1 MTQNCL
7 VQTVKSD
14 VQTTSPHGGRVVDAV
29 NTFRVRAGRFASHRS
44 GRPVKPITSAQSAAC
59 SVNDPCPFVGRLS
72 NSKLA
77 QRSTKWQR
85 TDAIMLAWRLM
96 DSSTRR
102 TRGVQ
107 RGPRSHQV
115 VETVRAATMAELA
128 RVGFPGLTIE
138 GVAKAANVNRTT
150 IYRRWPSK
158 SALLLA
164 VLEPGLQRFDHDPD
178 TGSLGG
184 DLLALMLMIGETAA
198 LPEGQAVHRAV
209 GSTSDELKD
218 LVEAV
223 NDRALGAFRR
233 ALDRA
238 RARGEV
244 GPTDDTEVIAHLA
257 FFGVV
262 LWGETRERAPTE
274 EECRRILR
282 VVLAALAG
290 STSAPPARSDK

>member
-1 MTQNCL
+1 M
-7 VQTVKSD
+7 
-14 VQTTSPHGGRVVDAV
+14 DA
-29 NTFRVRAGRFASHRS
+29 
-44 GRPVKPITSAQSAAC
+44 
-59 SVNDPCPFVGRLS
+59 
-72 NSKLA
+72 
-77 QRSTKWQR
+77 
-85 TDAIMLAWRLM
+85 
-96 DSSTRR
+96 STRR
-102 TRGVQ
+102 TSGVQ
-107 RGPRSHQV
+107 RGARSRQV
-115 VETVRAATMAELA
+115 VERVRAATMAEMA
-128 RVGFPGLTIE
+128 RVGFAGLTIE

-158 SALLLA
+158 GALLLA
-164 VLEPGLQRFDHDPD
+164 VLEPGLERFDHDPD

-184 DLLALMLMIGETAA
+184 DLLALMLMIGEAAA

-209 GSTSDELKD
+209 GSTSEELKE

-223 NDRALGAFRR
+223 NDRALGAFHR

-244 GPTDDTEVIAHLA
+244 GPTDDAEVIAHLA

-282 VVLAALAG
+282 VVLAPLAG
-290 STSAPPARSDK
+290 SIWAPSARSAK

>member
-1 MTQNCL
+1 
-7 VQTVKSD
+7 
-14 VQTTSPHGGRVVDAV
+14 
-29 NTFRVRAGRFASHRS
+29 
-44 GRPVKPITSAQSAAC
+44 
-59 SVNDPCPFVGRLS
+59 
-72 NSKLA
+72 
-77 QRSTKWQR
+77 
-85 TDAIMLAWRLM
+85 M

-115 VETVRAATMAELA
+115 VEKVREATMAELA

-158 SALLLA
+158 GALLLA
-164 VLEPGLQRFDHDPD
+164 VLEPGLERFDHNPD

-184 DLLALMLMIGETAA
+184 DLLALMLMIAESAA

-209 GSTSDELKD
+209 GSTSDELKE
-218 LVEAV
+218 LVDTV
-223 NDRALGAFRR
+223 NDRALDAFRR
-233 ALDRA
+233 AFDRA

-244 GPTDDTEVIAHLA
+244 EPTDDTEVIAHLA

-262 LWGETRERAPTE
+262 LWNETRQRPPTE

-282 VVLAALAG
+282 VVLAPLADK
-290 STSAPPARSDK
+290 TAVPPARTDG

>member
-1 MTQNCL
+1 
-7 VQTVKSD
+7 
-14 VQTTSPHGGRVVDAV
+14 
-29 NTFRVRAGRFASHRS
+29 
-44 GRPVKPITSAQSAAC
+44 
-59 SVNDPCPFVGRLS
+59 
-72 NSKLA
+72 
-77 QRSTKWQR
+77 
-85 TDAIMLAWRLM
+85 M

-115 VETVRAATMAELA
+115 VEKVRAATMAELA

-138 GVAKAANVNRTT
+138 GVAKAASVNRTT

-158 SALLLA
+158 GALLLA
-164 VLEPGLQRFDHDPD
+164 VIEPLLERFDQDPD

-184 DLLALMLMIGETAA
+184 DLLALMVMMGETAA

-209 GSTSDELKD
+209 GSTSDELKG
-218 LVEAV
+218 LVEAA
-223 NDRALGAFRR
+223 NDRGLGAFHR
-233 ALDRA
+233 AFDRA

-262 LWGETRERAPTE
+262 LWGETRERTATE

-282 VVLAALAG
+282 VVLAPLAG
-290 STSAPPARSDK
+290 SASELPARSDNTPH

>member
-1 MTQNCL
+1 
-7 VQTVKSD
+7 
-14 VQTTSPHGGRVVDAV
+14 
-29 NTFRVRAGRFASHRS
+29 
-44 GRPVKPITSAQSAAC
+44 
-59 SVNDPCPFVGRLS
+59 
-72 NSKLA
+72 
-77 QRSTKWQR
+77 
-85 TDAIMLAWRLM
+85 M

-107 RGPRSHQV
+107 HGARSQQV

-138 GVAKAANVNRTT
+138 GVAKAADVNRTT

-164 VLEPGLQRFDHDPD
+164 VLEPGLERFDHDPD

-184 DLLALMLMIGETAA
+184 DLLALMLMIGENAA

-209 GSTSDELKD
+209 GSTSDELKE
-218 LVEAV
+218 LVDAV

-233 ALDRA
+233 AFDRS
-238 RARGEV
+238 RDRGEV
-244 GPTDDTEVIAHLA
+244 GPTDDTEVMTHLA

-262 LWGETRERAPTE
+262 LWGETRERAPTG

-282 VVLAALAG
+282 VVLAPLTDSASAL
-290 STSAPPARSDK
+290 PARSDDSPH